1 MPEVQAWILEQ
12 LARYFII
19 IVSGFLLF
27 IALNGDVVGYK
38 IIYMV
43 FFLFSGIIFQLSWNL
58 WHRILRVFWLLLVV
72 YSILVVVLIYTFQLK
87 GFSNYW
93 NEITKLKADQLKD
106 IGLTAYTE
114 SSTLMMKIFMPTAF
128 LVCCMLQLHYYH
140 ERFVLL
146 VDENTEDFHERAVL
160 SKEERM
166 RVSQS

>member
-1 MPEVQAWILEQ
+1 MPEVQTWILEQ

-38 IIYMV
+38 IIYML

-87 GFSNYW
+87 GFKTYW
-93 NEITKLKADQLKD
+93 RNITELNDEQLKV
-106 IGLTAYTE
+106 IIFFEKFFSKNFSGNIFFL
-114 SSTLMMKIFMPTAF
+114 SSKQRKRYQRKNFEKA
-128 LVCCMLQLHYYH
+128 
-140 ERFVLL
+140 
-146 VDENTEDFHERAVL
+146 
-160 SKEERM
+160 SG
-166 RVSQS
+166 